1 MLLIPV
7 FAIISLI
14 TLILYGVDKRRA
26 KRGKWRIPE
35 RVLIGFSLLGGGI
48 GGWLGMKLFRHKTR
62 RWYFH
67 VINILGTALQ
77 VAALL
82 FAFGVIKI

>member
-35 RVLIGFSLLGGGI
+35 RVLIGFSLLGGGV

-62 RWYFH
+62 HWYFH

>member
-14 TLILYGVDKRRA
+14 TFILYGVDKRRA

-35 RVLIGFSLLGGGI
+35 RVLIGFSLLGGGV

-62 RWYFH
+62 HWYF
-67 VINILGTALQ
+67 VVGFWALFALQ
-77 VAALL
+77 GAALYWFL
-82 FAFGVIKI
+82 FRT